1 MMYRMFASAIAAGV
15 LAAVLITALQ
25 SFTTLPMIMQAETYE
40 TPAPAMNLGAMSM
53 DTTKAHAAH
62 GHDHGDG
69 QAWAP
74 ENGIERLTATLAANC
89 ATGIAFALLLVIG
102 LTMGERK
109 ADLSKA
115 LLLAAGGFAA
125 FTLAPSLG
133 LPPELPGMPGADLV
147 ERQIWWAVTVA
158 STLGALACFI
168 YAKPAP
174 LKLLGVVLLI
184 APHVWGPPPVMT
196 DASAVPAIL
205 AAHFAASSITL
216 NAVFWG
222 LLGLFSAQAYARFAP
237 KS

>member
-25 SFTTLPMIMQAETYE
+25 SFTTLPMIMQAETFE
-40 TPAPAMNLGAMSM
+40 TPAPAMNHGSM
-53 DTTKAHAAH
+53 DMDNTDNMNA
-62 GHDHGDG
+62 HGDG

-109 ADLSKA
+109 ADLTKA

-147 ERQIWWAVTVA
+147 ERQIWWAVTVGA
-158 STLGALACFI
+158 ALGALACFV

-174 LKLLGVVLLI
+174 VKLLGVVLLI
-184 APHVWGPPPVMT
+184 APHVWGPPPVTT
-196 DASAVPAIL
+196 DASAVPALL
-205 AAHFAASSITL
+205 AAHFAASSIAL

-222 LLGLFSAQAYARFAP
+222 MLGLFSAQAYAWFSSRA
-237 KS
+237 